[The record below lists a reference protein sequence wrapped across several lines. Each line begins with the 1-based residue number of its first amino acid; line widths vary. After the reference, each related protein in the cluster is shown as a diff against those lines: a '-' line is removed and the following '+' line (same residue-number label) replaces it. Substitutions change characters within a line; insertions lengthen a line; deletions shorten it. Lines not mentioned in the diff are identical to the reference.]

1 MIIILLLLLLLIVID
16 VIDGAR
22 LPTRRSLKNNRLPDL
37 SQKEFP
43 HVPDNFVYDLL
54 VLGSGVAGESIA
66 VRSAQLNKRV
76 AIIERKALFGGP
88 TGLTSKAVREACKRV
103 GKICYYNLK
112 HTYYTLYYYNDH
124 YQYSKSCSCG
134 CY

>member
-1 MIIILLLLLLLIVID
+1 MIVILLLVLLLLIII
-16 VIDGAR
+16 IDGAR
-22 LPTRRSLKNNRLPDL
+22 LPPRSLKNRLPDL

-54 VLGSGVAGESIA
+54 VIGSGVAGESIA

-103 GKICYYNLK
+103 GKI
-112 HTYYTLYYYNDH
+112 YYY
-124 YQYSKSCSCG
+124 KT
-134 CY
+134 